1 MPPEAPADA
10 PADAGSGPAPRI
22 ALPPVIG
29 HRGAAGLA
37 PENTLPGLRAAADAG
52 CRWVEVDVMLAACGT
67 PMLHHDVSL
76 QRIEGVDGRLDRWTA
91 PQLAE
96 LDAGA
101 HFGPEFAGTRIPT
114 LADALREMLR
124 LDLRPNLEIK
134 PAPGAAQET
143 ARAAVATVREVWPAD
158 RARPLISSFQR
169 DCLTVARTAAPDLP
183 RGLIAQARPRRWRAL
198 LAELD
203 CVSLH
208 LAADRLRPADVRETA
223 DAGWA
228 VAVYTVNDGAR
239 AARLRG
245 WGAHAIITDRPDL
258 MPTGFFREHGL

>member
-1 MPPEAPADA
+1 MTDRFATVPDA
-10 PADAGSGPAPRI
+10 PTPRI

-37 PENTLPGLRAAADAG
+37 PENTLPGLRAAAEAG

-76 QRIEGVDGRLDRWTA
+76 ERIEGIAGRLDQWTA
-91 PQLAE
+91 TQLAE

-101 HFGPEFAGTRIPT
+101 AFDPAFAGTRIPT
-114 LADALREMLR
+114 LAEALAEMVR
-124 LDLRPNLEIK
+124 LNLQVNLEIK
-134 PAPGAAQET
+134 PAPGAARET
-143 ARAAVATVREVWPAD
+143 AEATVRTVRDLWPED
-158 RARPLISSFQR
+158 RPKPLLSSFQR
-169 DCLTVARTAAPDLP
+169 DSLAAARDKGPELP
-183 RGLIAQARPRRWRAL
+183 RGLIVQNRPVRWSEVLR
-198 LAELD
+198 ELD

-208 LAADRLRPADVRETA
+208 LAADHLLPAESREVT

-228 VAVYTVNDGAR
+228 VAAYTVNDGGT

-245 WGAHAIITDRPDL
+245 WGVDAIITDRPDL
-258 MPTGFFREHGL
+258 IPNDL

>member
-1 MPPEAPADA
+1 MSQGPPPGAAAAATPE
-10 PADAGSGPAPRI
+10 PRI

-37 PENTLPGLRAAADAG
+37 PENTLPGLRAAAAAG

-76 QRIEGVDGRLDRWTA
+76 ARIEGVDGRLDRWTA
-91 PQLAE
+91 SQLRE
-96 LDAGA
+96 LDAGSW
-101 HFGPEFAGTRIPT
+101 FGPAFAGTRIPT
-114 LADALREMLR
+114 LADALAEMLR
-124 LDLRPNLEIK
+124 LGVHPNLEIK
-134 PAPGAAQET
+134 PAPGAADET
-143 ARAAVATVREVWPAD
+143 ARVAVATVREVWPAD
-158 RARPLISSFQR
+158 RPRPLISSFQP
-169 DCLTVARTAAPDLP
+169 DSLAAARHAAPELP
-183 RGLIAQARPRRWRAL
+183 RGLIAHARPWRWRKL

-208 LAADRLRPADVRETA
+208 LAADRLAPGDVRQVV

-228 VAVYTVNDGAR
+228 VALYTVNDGAT

-245 WGAHAIITDRPDL
+245 WGAQAIITDRPDV
-258 MPTGFFREHGL
+258 MPRDIQEP

>member
-1 MPPEAPADA
+1 MTQSELPADLPAA
-10 PADAGSGPAPRI
+10 PEPRI

-37 PENTLPGLRAAADAG
+37 PENTLPGLQAAADAG

-76 QRIEGVDGRLDRWTA
+76 ERIEGVDGRLDRWTA

-101 HFGPEFAGTRIPT
+101 GFGPEFAGTRIPT
-114 LADALREMLR
+114 LAEALEEMVR
-124 LDLRPNLEIK
+124 LDLHPNLEIK
-134 PAPGAAQET
+134 PAPGAAAET
-143 ARAAVATVREVWPAD
+143 ARATAATVRAVWPAD
-158 RARPLISSFQR
+158 RPRPLISSFQR
-169 DCLTVARTAAPDLP
+169 DCLTASRAAAPELP
-183 RGLIAQARPRRWRAL
+183 RGLIARARPWRWRADL
-198 LAELD
+198 TELD

-208 LAADRLRPADVRETA
+208 LAANRVSPAEVREVA
-223 DAGWA
+223 DAGWG
-228 VAVYTVNDGAR
+228 VAIYTVNDGGT

-245 WGAHAIITDRPDL
+245 WGVHAIITDRPDL
-258 MPTGFFREHGL
+258 MPREL

>member
-1 MPPEAPADA
+1 MTPPDNLVDTGAIPE
-10 PADAGSGPAPRI
+10 PRI
-22 ALPPVIG
+22 GLPSVIG

-37 PENTLPGLRAAADAG
+37 PENTLPGLHAAAEAG

-76 QRIEGVDGRLDRWTA
+76 ERIEGVDGRLDCWTA
-91 PQLAE
+91 SQLAE

-101 HFGPEFAGTRIPT
+101 RFGSSFAGTRIPT

-124 LDLRPNLEIK
+124 LDLHPNLEIK

-143 ARAAVATVREVWPAD
+143 ARATVATVKEVWPAD
-158 RARPLISSFQR
+158 RAQPLLSSFQR
-169 DCLTVARTAAPDLP
+169 DCLTTARNAAPELP
-183 RGLIAQARPRRWRAL
+183 RGLIAQARPWRWRSVL
-198 LAELD
+198 KDLD

-208 LAADRLRPADVRETA
+208 LAADRVSPAEVRETL

-228 VAVYTVNDGAR
+228 VAVYTVNDGGL

-245 WGAHAIITDRPDL
+245 WGVHAIITDRPDL
-258 MPTGFFREHGL
+258 MPKEL

>member
-1 MPPEAPADA
+1 MTVASAPVAAARAPA
-10 PADAGSGPAPRI
+10 PGL

-37 PENTLPGLRAAADAG
+37 PENTLPGLHVAAAAG

-67 PMLHHDVSL
+67 PMLHHDVGL
-76 QRIEGVDGRLDRWTA
+76 QRIEGVEGRLDRWPATR
-91 PQLAE
+91 LAE

-101 HFGPEFAGTRIPT
+101 WFAPEFAGTRIPT
-114 LADALREMLR
+114 LAEALDEMVR
-124 LDLRPNLEIK
+124 LDLQVNLEIK
-134 PAPGAAQET
+134 PAPGTARET
-143 ARAAVATVREVWPAD
+143 AHATVRTVREVWPAD
-158 RARPLISSFQR
+158 RPRPLISSFQR
-169 DCLTVARTAAPDLP
+169 DSLAAAKQAAPELP
-183 RGLIAQARPRRWRAL
+183 RGLIARTRPWRWRKQ

-208 LAADRLRPADVRETA
+208 LAADRLSPTDVRQA
-223 DAGWA
+223 VDGGWA
-228 VAVYTVNDGAR
+228 VAVYTVNDGAL

-258 MPTGFFREHGL
+258 MPAEQ

>member
-1 MPPEAPADA
+1 VTHSELPADLPAA
-10 PADAGSGPAPRI
+10 PEPRI

-37 PENTLPGLRAAADAG
+37 PENTLPGLQAAADAG

-76 QRIEGVDGRLDRWTA
+76 QRIAGVNGRLDRRTA
-91 PQLAE
+91 RQLAE
-96 LDAGA
+96 LDVGA
-101 HFGPEFAGTRIPT
+101 SFAPAFAGTRIPT
-114 LADALREMLR
+114 LAQALEEMRR
-124 LDLRPNLEIK
+124 LDLHPNLEIK
-134 PAPGAAQET
+134 PAPGAAAET

-158 RARPLISSFQR
+158 RPRPLISSFQR
-169 DCLTVARTAAPDLP
+169 DCLTAARSAAPELP
-183 RGLIAQARPRRWRAL
+183 RGLIARGRPWRWRAAL
-198 LAELD
+198 DELD

-208 LAADRLRPADVRETA
+208 LAADRIRPADVRETA
-223 DAGWA
+223 EAGWA
-228 VAVYTVNDGAR
+228 VAVYTINDGSV

-258 MPTGFFREHGL
+258 MPRDL

>member
-1 MPPEAPADA
+1 MSQTELPADR
-10 PADAGSGPAPRI
+10 PAGPEPRI

-37 PENTLPGLRAAADAG
+37 PENTLPGLRAAAEAG
-52 CRWVEVDVMLAACGT
+52 CRSVEVDVMLAACGT

-91 PQLAE
+91 RQLAE

-101 HFGPEFAGTRIPT
+101 SFAPAFAGTRIPT
-114 LADALREMLR
+114 LAEALAEMLR
-124 LDLRPNLEIK
+124 LDLHPNLEIK
-134 PAPGAAQET
+134 PAPGAASET

-169 DCLTVARTAAPDLP
+169 DCLTAARAAAPELP
-183 RGLIAQARPRRWRAL
+183 RGLIARARPWRWRAAL
-198 LAELD
+198 TDLD

-208 LAADRLRPADVRETA
+208 LAADRISPADVRETA

-228 VAVYTVNDGAR
+228 VAIYTVNDGGV

-258 MPTGFFREHGL
+258 MPQAL

>member
-1 MPPEAPADA
+1 VSPTDLSADIPAAPE
-10 PADAGSGPAPRI
+10 PRI

-37 PENTLPGLRAAADAG
+37 PENTLPALQAAANAG

-101 HFGPEFAGTRIPT
+101 RFAPAFAGTRIPT
-114 LADALREMLR
+114 LAEALQEMLR
-124 LDLRPNLEIK
+124 LDLHPNLEIK
-134 PAPGAAQET
+134 PAPGAASET
-143 ARAAVATVREVWPAD
+143 ARATVATVREVWPAD
-158 RARPLISSFQR
+158 RPRPLISSFQR
-169 DCLTVARTAAPDLP
+169 DCLTAARAAAPELP
-183 RGLIAQARPRRWRAL
+183 RGLIARGRPWRWRTAL
-198 LAELD
+198 TDLE

-208 LAADRLRPADVRETA
+208 LAADRIRPADVRETA

-228 VAVYTVNDGAR
+228 VAIYTVNDGSV

-258 MPTGFFREHGL
+258 MPRDR

>member
-1 MPPEAPADA
+1 VTHSELPADLPAA
-10 PADAGSGPAPRI
+10 PEPRI

-37 PENTLPGLRAAADAG
+37 PENTLPGLQAAADAG

-76 QRIEGVDGRLDRWTA
+76 QRIAGVDGRLDRRTA
-91 PQLAE
+91 RQLAE
-96 LDAGA
+96 LDVGA
-101 HFGPEFAGTRIPT
+101 SFAPAFQGTRIPT
-114 LADALREMLR
+114 LAQALEEMRR
-124 LDLRPNLEIK
+124 LDLHPNLEIK
-134 PAPGAAQET
+134 PAPGAAAET

-158 RARPLISSFQR
+158 RPRPLISSFQR
-169 DCLTVARTAAPDLP
+169 DCLTAARSAAPELP
-183 RGLIAQARPRRWRAL
+183 RGLIARGRPWRWRAAL
-198 LAELD
+198 DELD

-208 LAADRLRPADVRETA
+208 LAADRIRPADVRETA
-223 DAGWA
+223 EAGWA
-228 VAVYTVNDGAR
+228 VAVYTINDGSV

-258 MPTGFFREHGL
+258 MPRDL